1 MLGEAQIEVKNRFS
15 PTRQLFALT
24 PELSDKILTLGMRS
38 QTPSQSTDERARP
51 RSVQVRE
58 TLTRRIGQGLLPAGS
73 RLPSEPAL
81 ATELGVSRAT
91 LREAL
96 RALES
101 EGLVRRMWGSG
112 TFVADGR
119 RVANSLDLNF
129 GVTDAIRAAGMQ
141 AGIEQARHWLEP
153 ATVSEATRLELQPGS
168 DLLVVERVRTADGKP
183 VVLSRDILPARLVA
197 KQPDL
202 ADEMLRR
209 SIYEV
214 FERDLGIVIRHGV
227 ASFRPVRAELTV
239 AQRLSVVRGALL
251 LAIWQVDYS
260 EEGTP
265 VLSSYEYHLAD
276 AFDFTVLRRGPGRRS
291 S

>member
-1 MLGEAQIEVKNRFS
+1 MPNQNLE
-15 PTRQLFALT
+15 
-24 PELSDKILTLGMRS
+24 
-38 QTPSQSTDERARP
+38 ERARP

-58 TLTRRIGQGLLPAGS
+58 QLTQRIDSGALAAGS

-101 EGLVRRMWGSG
+101 EGLVRRMWGAG

-119 RVANSLDLNF
+119 RVTNSLDANF

-141 AGIEQARHWLEP
+141 AGIEQARHSMEP
-153 ATVSEATRLELQPGS
+153 ATDSEAARLELQPGS
-168 DLLVVERVRTADGKP
+168 DVLVVERVRTADGKP
-183 VVLSRDILPARLVA
+183 VVLSRDILPGRLIA
-197 KQPDL
+197 KQPEL
-202 ADEMLRR
+202 ADEMLKR

-214 FERDLGIVIRHGV
+214 LERDLGVVIHHGV
-227 ASFRPVRAELTV
+227 ASFRPVRADVTV
-239 AQRLSVVRGALL
+239 ARRLGVPRGELL

-260 EEGTP
+260 DDGVP

-276 AFDFTVLRRGPGRRS
+276 AFEFTVLRRGPGRRLS
-291 S
+291 

>member
-1 MLGEAQIEVKNRFS
+1 MPG
-15 PTRQLFALT
+15 
-24 PELSDKILTLGMRS
+24 
-38 QTPSQSTDERARP
+38 QTPSQTTDERARP

-58 TLTRRIGQGLLPAGS
+58 TLSQRIGQGLLPAGS

-129 GVTDAIRAAGMQ
+129 GVTEAIRAAGMK

-153 ATVSEATRLELQPGS
+153 ATLSEAARLEVQPGS

-183 VVLSRDILPARLVA
+183 VVLSRDILPARLLG
-197 KQPDL
+197 KQADR

-214 FERDLGIVIRHGV
+214 FERDLGIVIHHGV
-227 ASFRPVRAELTV
+227 ATFRPVRAELAV
-239 AQRLSVVRGALL
+239 AQRLNVPRGTLL